1 MFCLCT
7 YAPTFFQAFITL
19 WTSRGFKETIT
30 IIWQFPGILLTPV
43 FSFWVIGPISKLR
56 CCVAERTETTTNS
69 TNSCWGN
76 KKIGVSYVHTW
87 INVVL
92 TLSCEFLVLNFFGFA
107 FNLVEM
113 ISGISSFYFWTPFY
127 ILIGLCLS
135 SLCIIQSGEYCL
147 SKFVQNLTERTL
159 LNFDNP
165 FEIIHL
171 CDQRMT
177 MSEDNQPIP
186 KVLSNLPSALA

>member
-1 MFCLCT
+1 MFC
-7 YAPTFFQAFITL
+7 YSYEPTSFQAFITL

-30 IIWQFPGILLTPV
+30 IIGQFPGILLTPV
-43 FSFWVIGPISKLR
+43 FSFWVIGPISKLK
-56 CCVAERTETTTNS
+56 CCVAETETTTNS

-135 SLCIIQSGEYCL
+135 SLCIIQSGEHCL
-147 SKFVQNLTERTL
+147 SKFVPSLTERTL

-165 FEIIHL
+165 FEIIRL
-171 CDQRMT
+171 CEQRET
-177 MSEDNQPIP
+177 MSEHNHPFP